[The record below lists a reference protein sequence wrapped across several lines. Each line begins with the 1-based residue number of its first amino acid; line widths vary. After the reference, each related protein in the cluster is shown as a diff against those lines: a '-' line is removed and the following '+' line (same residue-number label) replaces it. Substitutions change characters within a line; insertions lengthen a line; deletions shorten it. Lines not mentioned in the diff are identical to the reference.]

1 MPFGA
6 LGQFLAR
13 CPLPAFVAER
23 HASSFRVVRVNP
35 ALLEAAS
42 RPAEQIVG
50 HPLEALLPAPLAEQL
65 GVQLR
70 RAWDGRT
77 VIDLAACLPHA
88 NGPRDWDI
96 AVVPVPGAE
105 GQTQWLVGYGIDP
118 GEMAR
123 RRMAH
128 QTGGQLLIDT
138 VSAQEALIY
147 RCLPD
152 STLTFVNAAF
162 ARAAGCA
169 PQRLIGIPALEL
181 MDPDA
186 RPELLRQRALLTA
199 AEPVRSYTLRARAA
213 GSRPGWRRWT
223 DIAAFDAEG
232 RLVEI
237 HAIGRDIT
245 EVQEALLRVSE
256 SEQRFRAV
264 VDHIAE
270 GVLLADAAGY
280 IVYANHMVSEILGW
294 EAEALHGRHIRHLS
308 APQERGEHAHDPYLH
323 RHLGPPHQGEME
335 HEGFVRHRDRR
346 MLRIHL
352 RLSQVELDGAP
363 HHIGVIRDNTAIH
376 QAQQR
381 IERLAFNDELT
392 GLPNQ
397 RRLKEE
403 LALQLDRPEAR
414 PSLLLVDLVDFSAL
428 NNTIGFVA
436 GDRVLRAAA
445 RRIACVLP
453 HDSLLARFGADRFAV
468 LLRDTP
474 EPEAA
479 QILAGRIAVSV
490 EGAAPEGLPES
501 GFRLLPVTIGIA
513 TAPQDDTRAEGLLEA
528 AEIALLDAKRRAPGS
543 VRCFAGAMRATA
555 ARRFSTAQG
564 LRRALDQG
572 GLFIEIQP
580 RFTACQRRLTGGEAL
595 VRWRR
600 EDGRLIP
607 PGDFIALA
615 EETGLIQP
623 LTEFVFEQV
632 MPLLSRLPAGQRMS
646 MNFPPTQLARQN
658 LATLLTARLARQGVP
673 GDRLG
678 IELTESAL
686 IGGPGLLDENL
697 RNLQQQG
704 CSVAIDDFG
713 TGYSSLSRLRHL
725 PIDEL
730 KIDRV
735 FIRDAARDAAGVVFL
750 QAIGAMAKALGLRLV
765 AEGVETESE
774 LEQARGIGCHEIQ
787 GWLWGRPMAPEH
799 FMALYEAGAAA
810 GAAPPGRLGKPL
822 LHS

>member
-1 MPFGA
+1 MP
-6 LGQFLAR
+6 LGDLHHFLAR

-23 HASSFRVVRVNP
+23 FAASFRFTQVNAALLDAASST
-35 ALLEAAS
+35 
-42 RPAEQIVG
+42 AEQILCR
-50 HPLEALLPAPLAEQL
+50 PLEALFPPPLAGQL
-65 GVQLR
+65 CAHFR
-70 RAWDGRT
+70 RAWESQE
-77 VIDLAACLPHA
+77 VIDLTACLPHA
-88 NGPRDWDI
+88 TGPRDWDI
-96 AVVPVPGAE
+96 AVVPVPGRE
-105 GQTQWLVGYGIDP
+105 GQTRWLVGYGIDP

-138 VSAQEALIY
+138 VSAQEALVY

-162 ARAAGCA
+162 ARAAGF
-169 PQRLIGIPALEL
+169 PPHTLLGRMALEAL
-181 MDPDA
+181 DPEA
-186 RPELLRQRALLTA
+186 RPELLRQRALLKPD
-199 AEPVRSYTLRARAA
+199 EPLRSYTLRARSA
-213 GSRPGWRRWT
+213 GGRPGWCRWT

-270 GVLLADAAGY
+270 GIVLTDASGH
-280 IVYANHMVSEILGW
+280 IVYANHKVAEILGW

-308 APQERGEHAHDPYLH
+308 APQERGDGAFALDPYLH
-323 RHLGPPHQGEME
+323 RQIGPPQPGEME
-335 HEGFVRHRDRR
+335 QEGFVRHRDGR

-352 RLSQVELDGAP
+352 RLSGIELDGTP
-363 HHIGVIRDNTAIH
+363 HYIGVIRDNTAIH
-376 QAQQR
+376 EAQQR

-403 LALQLDRPEAR
+403 LAQQLDRAETR

-428 NNTIGFVA
+428 NNTIGFAA
-436 GDRVLRAAA
+436 GDRMLRAAA
-445 RRIACVLP
+445 RRIARVLP
-453 HDSLLARFGADRFAV
+453 HDSLLARFGADRFVV

-474 EPEAA
+474 EPEMA

-490 EGAAPEGLPES
+490 EGAAPEGVPDS
-501 GFRLLPVTIGIA
+501 SFRLPPVTIGIA
-513 TAPQDDTRAEGLLEA
+513 MAPQDDTRADGLLEA
-528 AEIALLDAKRRAPGS
+528 AEIALLDAKQRAPGS
-543 VRCFAGAMRATA
+543 VRSFVGAMRATA

-580 RFTACQRRLTGGEAL
+580 RFTALQRRLTGGEAL

-607 PGDFIALA
+607 PNDFIPLA

-632 MPLLSRLPAGQRMS
+632 MPLLSRLPPGQRLS

-658 LATLLTARLARQGVP
+658 LAASLIARLARHGVP

-678 IELTESAL
+678 VELTESAL

-697 RNLQQQG
+697 RSLQQQG

-725 PIDEL
+725 PINEL
-730 KIDRV
+730 KIDRI
-735 FIRDAARDAAGVVFL
+735 FIRDAARDTAGVVFL
-750 QAIGAMAKALGLRLV
+750 QAIGAMAKALDLRLV

-774 LEQARGIGCHEIQ
+774 LEQARSIGCHEIQ
-787 GWLWGRPMAPEH
+787 GWLWGRPMSPEAFLGLCGEASAPV
-799 FMALYEAGAAA
+799 AATT
-810 GAAPPGRLGKPL
+810 P
-822 LHS
+822 